1 MVIDLTL
8 NNGRLR
14 KFKMT
19 DNEDEF
25 ERGRNILITNEMK
38 FNNRIHVE
46 NTLKYFFN
54 MTKKYFN
61 EETKNNVYIHDGYF
75 YDGNERE
82 DEYKEAIKRYMDI
95 DFENLRQELFYIN
108 FDAEDITEVDFKE
121 AVMSIEDYYREIS
134 KRYRINFKNITY
146 VFHFNQDF
154 PHVHVIY
161 EIVR

>member
-54 MTKKYFN
+54 MTKKYFL
-61 EETKNNVYIHDGYF
+61 
-75 YDGNERE
+75 
-82 DEYKEAIKRYMDI
+82 KE
-95 DFENLRQELFYIN
+95 
-108 FDAEDITEVDFKE
+108 
-121 AVMSIEDYYREIS
+121 
-134 KRYRINFKNITY
+134 
-146 VFHFNQDF
+146 
-154 PHVHVIY
+154 
-161 EIVR
+161 

>member
-75 YDGNERE
+75 CDGNERE

>member
-1 MVIDLTL
+1 M
-8 NNGRLR
+8 
-14 KFKMT
+14 
-19 DNEDEF
+19 E
-25 ERGRNILITNEMK
+25 K

-61 EETKNNVYIHDGYF
+61 EETKNNIYIHDGYF
-75 YDGNERE
+75 CDGNERE
-82 DEYKEAIKRYMDI
+82 AEYKEAIKRYMDI